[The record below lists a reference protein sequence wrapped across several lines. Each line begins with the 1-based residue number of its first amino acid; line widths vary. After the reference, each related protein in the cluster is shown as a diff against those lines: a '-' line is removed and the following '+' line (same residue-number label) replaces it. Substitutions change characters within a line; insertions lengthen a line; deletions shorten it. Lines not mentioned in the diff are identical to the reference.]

1 MQEEISALQNNQTW
15 KLVPRT
21 ETMNVIGCKWVY
33 KSKLKAYG
41 SLERLKARLV
51 AKGFNQI
58 PRIDFL
64 ETFSPVVKPATIR
77 VICPL
82 LCLTS
87 GTSDNLTLR
96 MPSYMA
102 ILTNLSIW
110 NNHLGS

>member
-1 MQEEISALQNNQTW
+1 MQEEISALHNNQTW

-58 PRIDFL
+58 PRKDFL
-64 ETFSPVVKPATIR
+64 
-77 VICPL
+77 
-82 LCLTS
+82 
-87 GTSDNLTLR
+87 
-96 MPSYMA
+96 
-102 ILTNLSIW
+102 
-110 NNHLGS
+110 